1 MASQRTARLFLLA
14 ATFIVAVCMVVPYG
28 TWAIYPFQL
37 VGTLVHEAGHALAA
51 VGTGGTVDR
60 FVVRLDTSGYV
71 GYRGGFPLIATSA
84 GYLASV
90 GVGAALLMAGA
101 VQKRSRATLLVMAAG
116 LLIVTVVFSGYGA
129 SLVAFGAFVV
139 GLVLIDR
146 AHAWSRTRTG
156 APTGDPKSESKRTA
170 VRSPLTWLLYSGG
183 LLLMGGALV
192 YMFATRGLV
201 SWMVGGLAALVLL
214 LVATYASP
222 RWQQGAVIFLGVQ
235 LALDGLNSIQ
245 TLWTLTRS
253 GHPHNDAVT
262 MAELTGLPAEFWAL
276 TWGLLGVVVV
286 GIAFVRYW
294 RR

>member
-14 ATFIVAVCMVVPYG
+14 ATFVVAVCMVVPYG
-28 TWAIYPFQL
+28 MWMIYPFQL

-71 GYRGGFPLIATSA
+71 GYRGGAPLIATSA

-101 VQKRSRATLLVMAAG
+101 VQKRSRATLLIMAAG

-129 SLVAFGAFVV
+129 SLVAFGAFVA

-146 AHAWSRTRTG
+146 AHAWSRTHNG
-156 APTGDPKSESKRTA
+156 APKSDSL
-170 VRSPLTWLLYSGG
+170 LTRLLYGGG
-183 LLLMGGALV
+183 LLLVGGALV

-201 SWMVGGLAALVLL
+201 SWMVGGLAALALL

-245 TLWTLTRS
+245 TLWNLTRS
-253 GHPHNDAVT
+253 GHSHNDAAT
-262 MAELTGLPAEFWAL
+262 MAELTGLPPEFWAL
-276 TWGLLGVVVV
+276 TWGLLGVIAV

-294 RR
+294 RQ